1 MKRVFQHPPE
11 PQTGK
16 RYWRS
21 LGELSD
27 TPEFR
32 GWLEREFPSGA
43 AQLQG
48 DEWSRRGFLKLMG
61 ASMAL
66 AGFGLTS
73 CRRPEAHL
81 VPFTKSVEWAIP
93 GKALFYATAMPR
105 RTGAI
110 PLVVTTH
117 DGRPTKVDGNPLHP
131 ASGGA
136 TDVFAQAS
144 ILDLYDP
151 ARSKRFVEK
160 GEKDEKGKK
169 VENFE
174 PRDRAYFE
182 KYLAELRTKIAADG
196 GAGLAFLVE
205 EVHSPTRERLRAEL
219 VKAYPRMRWC
229 VYDPLLT
236 EAQSFATQLSFGDNV
251 RLVPR
256 FDRADVV
263 VALDSD
269 FLDCGEGDLAAVRAF
284 SSRRRVSAA
293 KDTMNRLY
301 VVENRFTLTG
311 AMADHRLRCPASQ
324 IPAFTR
330 ALAGKIA
337 AATKDQGLAS
347 TIATLAEPAHAMKF
361 DDQWLTECANDLM
374 AKPGASLVL
383 AGSHQP
389 VVVQLMAYAINS
401 ALKNVGATLILR
413 EFVRAPKTN
422 SILMLANEI
431 NGGRIKQLF
440 ILGGD
445 PVYNAPKGL
454 TIDRESHAPVDWPD
468 LQKKVPDV
476 VRLGYYEDATS
487 ELSRWHV
494 PAAHY
499 LEAWGDALTT
509 DGAYL
514 AVQPMIL
521 PLFGGMSEI
530 ELMNA
535 LLGGPKIEGPELVQE
550 TFRASA
556 PPGEFGAAWSQL
568 LRDGFASHMAL
579 KEKPPT
585 FNSNNAGGVAH
596 TLWATPAN
604 PTLDTPEIVLT
615 RSYAIDDGR
624 YINNGWLQ
632 ELPDPV
638 TKLTWDN
645 AALMSPVLAKHL
657 GVKNGDL
664 INIAVTETTKDANKN
679 PIRRELVI
687 AALISP
693 GHADNS
699 ISISLGYGRKKT
711 GPVGEESGFNGFL
724 LRTSSNPHYIAVDGK
739 TVEAIS
745 VTTSP
750 TPKPTG
756 SPTPAASASPTPT
769 PNPTTPPPQLHTL
782 GTYALS
788 ITQDH
793 WSIEGRGLVREA
805 TVEKYREDPEFV
817 KKIAGDDHLPPKLP
831 SLYSHPPLT
840 AEQQW
845 GMTVDLNV
853 CTGCSACIVA
863 CQSENNIPIVGKL
876 QVSHGRAMHWLRL
889 DRYYASEK
897 PFNQDRGEYPENPE
911 MVHEP
916 MMCQHCEN
924 APCETV
930 CPVNATVH
938 SEDGLNVMAYNRCIG
953 TRYCANNCPFKVR
966 RFNYFDYNQRP
977 IGKKKIGPLSVYQE
991 YLGPLTEKG
1000 APDTVKLQKNPN
1012 VTVRMRGVMEKC
1024 TYCVQRIEEAKISAK
1039 VRAGASD
1046 KTRIPRDSFTT
1057 ACAQA
1062 CPTDAIVFGDV
1073 KDPES
1078 RVSKMK
1084 MQDRN
1089 YRLLEYLNVSTRTSY
1104 LARIRNP
1111 NLKMPDAHRIGVA
1124 SLDAGPA
1131 HAEGGTHDTT
1141 AERHKPRE
1149 PHDFNQHEHAA
1160 ATPSAA
1166 PSPSVEEQH

>member
-1 MKRVFQHPPE
+1 MKRVFEHPPE
-11 PQTGK
+11 QLTGK

-21 LGELSD
+21 LDELSD

-43 AQLQG
+43 AQMSG

-73 CRRPEAHL
+73 CRRPESHL
-81 VPFTKSVEWAIP
+81 VPFTKSVEWTIP
-93 GKALFYATAMPR
+93 GKALYYATAMPR

-110 PLVVTTH
+110 PLIAATV
-117 DGRPTKVDGNPLHP
+117 DGRPIKIEGNPLHP

-136 TDVFAQAS
+136 TDAFAQAS
-144 ILDLYDP
+144 VLDLYDP
-151 ARSKRFVEK
+151 ARSRRFVERT
-160 GEKDEKGKK
+160 EKEEKGKK
-169 VENFE
+169 VEKFE
-174 PRDRAYFE
+174 PRDGAAFE
-182 KYLAELRTKIAADG
+182 KYLAELRTQIASDG

-219 VKAYPRMRWC
+219 VKTYPKMRWC

-236 EAQSFATQLSFGDNV
+236 EAQSFATQLSFGDNA

-256 FDRADVV
+256 YERADVV

-269 FLDCGEGDLAAVRAF
+269 FLDCGEGDLAGIRAF
-284 SSRRRVSAA
+284 TSRRRVGAA

-311 AMADHRLRCPASQ
+311 AMADHRLRCAASQ

-337 AATKDQGLAS
+337 IATKDQGLAS
-347 TIATLAEPAHAMKF
+347 TIATLTEPVNAMPF
-361 DDQWLTECANDLM
+361 DDAWLTECANDLM
-374 AKPGASLVL
+374 AKPGASLVV
-383 AGSHQP
+383 AGAHQP
-389 VVVQLMAYAINS
+389 VVVQLMVYAINA
-401 ALKNVGATLILR
+401 ALKNVGATLIVR

-422 SILMLANEI
+422 SILQLAGEI
-431 NGGRIKQLF
+431 NSGRIKQLF

-445 PVYNAPKGL
+445 PVYNAPKGI
-454 TIDRESHAPVDWPD
+454 TIDKDLKAPVDWPE

-487 ELSRWHV
+487 ELSKWHI

-499 LEAWGDALTT
+499 LESWGDALTN
-509 DGAYL
+509 DGAYV
-514 AVQPMIL
+514 AIQPMIL
-521 PLFGGMSEI
+521 SLFGGMSELD
-530 ELMNA
+530 LMNA
-535 LLGGPKIEGPELVQE
+535 VLGRPKVEGPQLVQD

-556 PPGEFGAAWSQL
+556 PPGDFDAAWTQL
-568 LRDGFASHMAL
+568 LRDGFATHVPL

-596 TLWATPAN
+596 TLWATAPN
-604 PTLDTPEIVLT
+604 PTLDAPEIVLT
-615 RSYAIDDGR
+615 RSYNVDDGR

-632 ELPDPV
+632 ELPDPI
-638 TKLTWDN
+638 TKLAWDN
-645 AALMSPVLAKHL
+645 AALISPAMAAHL
-657 GVKNGDL
+657 GVNTGDL
-664 INIAVTETTKDANKN
+664 INIAVTETTKDTKGKN
-679 PIRRELVI
+679 IRRELVI

-711 GPVGEESGFNGFL
+711 GPVGEESGFNGYL
-724 LRTSSNPHYIAVDGK
+724 LRNSSNPHYIAVDSK
-739 TVEAIS
+739 TVESIS
-745 VTTSP
+745 VTTAP
-750 TPKPTG
+750 TEPQP
-756 SPTPAASASPTPT
+756 ASPTPT
-769 PNPTTPPPQLHTL
+769 PAQTAAPKVRAHTL
-782 GTYALS
+782 GNYKLAV
-788 ITQDH
+788 TQDH

-805 TVEKYREDPEFV
+805 SIDKYREDPEFV
-817 KKIAGDDHLPPKLP
+817 KKIAGDEELPHKLP
-831 SLYSHPPLT
+831 TLYSHPPLSS
-840 AEQQW
+840 EQQW
-845 GMTVDLNV
+845 GMAVDLNV

-863 CQSENNIPIVGKL
+863 CQAENNIPIVGKL
-876 QVSHGRAMHWLRL
+876 QVTHGRAMHWLRL
-889 DRYYASEK
+889 DRYYASDK

-977 IGKKKIGPLSVYQE
+977 IGKKKVGPLSVYQE
-991 YLGPLTEKG
+991 YIAPFTEKG
-1000 APDTVKLQKNPN
+1000 APDTMKLQKNPN

-1024 TYCVQRIEEAKISAK
+1024 TYCVQRIEEAKIAAHVK
-1039 VRAGASD
+1039 AGPTD
-1046 KTRIPRDSFTT
+1046 QTRIPRDSFTS
-1057 ACAQA
+1057 ACAQV
-1062 CPTDAIVFGDV
+1062 CPTEAIVFGDI

-1078 RVSKMK
+1078 KVSKIK

-1089 YRLLEYLNVSTRTSY
+1089 YRLLEYLNVNTRTSY

-1111 NLKMPDAHRIGVA
+1111 NPKMPDAHRIAVA
-1124 SLDAGPA
+1124 SLGHEGPT
-1131 HAEGGTHDTT
+1131 HAETSESTTSTHQPKT
-1141 AERHKPRE
+1141 E
-1149 PHDFNQHEHAA
+1149 HDFNQSQNSAVTESPSASPSPE
-1160 ATPSAA
+1160 ATP
-1166 PSPSVEEQH
+1166 